1 MPKYEITVE
10 ETIVYEHSIIVECD
24 SEECLESLPDPDEIM
39 QNGCDIDD
47 YAYSDGMERCASVIS
62 INKENDRRTHS
73 AEITN
78 ITLYK
83 EEN

>member
-1 MPKYEITVE
+1 MPKFEIIVE
-10 ETIVYEHSIIVECD
+10 ETVVHEHSIIVECE
-24 SEECLESLPDPDEIM
+24 SEECLENLPDPDEIM

-47 YAYSDGMERCASVIS
+47 YAYSDEMEKCASVIS
-62 INKENDRRTHS
+62 INRENDWRTQS

-78 ITLYK
+78 IAPYK